1 MIRTGTSQ
9 DITAVQE
16 IAHISWND
24 TYEGIIPPTIQ
35 ESFLNKSYSMPMMEM
50 RLKKTIVLVAE
61 HEGQPIGFA
70 NFTKL
75 DDDGD
80 AELIALYLK
89 PEYQRNGYGKK
100 LLDSGL
106 SYLLNG
112 SNLFVYVESENQKGR
127 SFYEANGFELVEEF
141 EELFEGHPLQTAK
154 YVFDLKT
161 SKVPAL

>member
-1 MIRTGTSQ
+1 MIRTGTAQ

-24 TYEGIIPPTIQ
+24 TYQDIIPMNIQ
-35 ESFLNKSYSMPMMEM
+35 QSFLDKSYSVPMMEM
-50 RLKKTIVLVAE
+50 RLKKTILLLAE
-61 HEGQPIGFA
+61 HEGQPVGFA

-80 AELIALYLK
+80 AELIALYMK
-89 PEYQRNGYGKK
+89 PEHQRHGYGKK

-106 SYLLNG
+106 SYLLDG
-112 SNLFVYVESENQKGR
+112 SNLFVYVESENLKGR
-127 SFYEANGFELVEEF
+127 NFYEANGFEFVEEF

-154 YVFDLKT
+154 YVYNLKA
-161 SKVPAL
+161 PAL

>member
-1 MIRTGTSQ
+1 MIRTGTPK
-9 DITAVQE
+9 DITAVQD

-24 TYEGIIPPTIQ
+24 TYQDIIPVNIQ
-35 ESFLNKSYSMPMMEM
+35 QSFLDKSYSVPMMEM
-50 RLKKTIVLVAE
+50 RLKKTILLLAE
-61 HEGQPIGFA
+61 HEGEPIGFA

-106 SYLLNG
+106 AYLLDG
-112 SNLFVYVESENQKGR
+112 SNLFVYVECENKKGR
-127 SFYEANGFELVEEF
+127 SFYEANGFEFVEEF

-154 YVFDLKT
+154 YVYNLKA
-161 SKVPAL
+161 PAL

>member
-1 MIRTGTSQ
+1 MIRTGTQQ

-24 TYEGIIPPTIQ
+24 TYQDIIPMNIQ
-35 ESFLNKSYSMPMMEM
+35 QSFLDKSYSVPMMEM
-50 RLKKTIVLVAE
+50 RLKKTILLLAE
-61 HEGQPIGFA
+61 HDGEPIGFA

-80 AELIALYLK
+80 AELIALYMK
-89 PEYQRNGYGKK
+89 PEHQRHGYGRK

-106 SYLLNG
+106 TYLLDG
-112 SNLFVYVESENQKGR
+112 SNLFVYVESENKKGR
-127 SFYEANGFELVEEF
+127 SFYEANGFEFVEEF

-154 YVFDLKT
+154 YVYNLKA
-161 SKVPAL
+161 PAL

>member
-1 MIRTGTSQ
+1 MIRTGTAQ

-16 IAHISWND
+16 IAHVSWND
-24 TYEGIIPPTIQ
+24 TYQDIIPVNIQ
-35 ESFLNKSYSMPMMEM
+35 QSFLDKSYSVPMMEM
-50 RLKKTIVLVAE
+50 RLKKTILLLAE
-61 HEGQPIGFA
+61 HEGEPIGFA

-89 PEYQRNGYGKK
+89 PEHQRHGYGKK

-106 SYLLNG
+106 TYLLDG
-112 SNLFVYVESENQKGR
+112 SNLFVYVECENKKGR
-127 SFYEANGFELVEEF
+127 SFYEANGFEFLEEF

-154 YVFDLKT
+154 YVYNLKA
-161 SKVPAL
+161 PAL

>member
-1 MIRTGTSQ
+1 MIRTGTSE

-24 TYEGIIPPTIQ
+24 TYQDIIPMNIQ
-35 ESFLNKSYSMPMMEM
+35 QSFLDKSYSVPMMEM
-50 RLKKTIVLVAE
+50 RLKKTILLLAE
-61 HEGQPIGFA
+61 HEGEPVGFA

-89 PEYQRNGYGKK
+89 PEHQRHGYGKMLLNSGLTY
-100 LLDSGL
+100 LLD
-106 SYLLNG
+106 G
-112 SNLFVYVESENQKGR
+112 SSLFVYEESENKKGR
-127 SFYEANGFELVEEF
+127 SFYEANGFEFVEEF

-154 YVFDLKT
+154 YVYNLKA
-161 SKVPAL
+161 PAL

>member
-1 MIRTGTSQ
+1 MIRTGTSK

-24 TYEGIIPPTIQ
+24 TYQDIIPVNIQ
-35 ESFLNKSYSMPMMEM
+35 QSFLDKSYSVPMMEM
-50 RLKKTIVLVAE
+50 RLKKTILLLAE
-61 HEGQPIGFA
+61 HEGEPIGFA

-80 AELIALYLK
+80 SELIALYLK
-89 PEYQRNGYGKK
+89 PEHQRHGYGKK

-106 SYLLNG
+106 TYLLDG
-112 SNLFVYVESENQKGR
+112 SNLFVYVESENKKGR
-127 SFYEANGFELVEEF
+127 SFYESNGFEFVEEF

-154 YVFDLKT
+154 YVYNLKA
-161 SKVPAL
+161 PAL

>member
-1 MIRTGTSQ
+1 MIRTGTAQ

-24 TYEGIIPPTIQ
+24 TYQDIIPMNIQ
-35 ESFLNKSYSMPMMEM
+35 QNFLDKSYSVPMMEM
-50 RLKKTIVLVAE
+50 RLKKTILLLAE
-61 HEGQPIGFA
+61 HEGQPVGFA

-80 AELIALYLK
+80 AELIALYMK
-89 PEYQRNGYGKK
+89 PEHQRNGYGKK

-106 SYLLNG
+106 AYLLEG
-112 SNLFVYVESENQKGR
+112 SNLFVYVESENFKGR
-127 SFYEANGFELVEEF
+127 SFYEANGFEFVEEF

-154 YVFDLKT
+154 YVYNLKA
-161 SKVPAL
+161 PAL